1 MVEELQ
7 MPQRGPRGVRDVPAE
22 QFIRAYAEH
31 LKANDKVGAA
41 FRHGQQHQSP
51 SQHVSTD
58 TPGSSVAEC
67 GGVSLSFRTTSRL
80 HALSSLQTQQYGHS
94 SRHDIKK

>member
-41 FRHGQQHQSP
+41 FGLQEGLC
-51 SQHVSTD
+51 T
-58 TPGSSVAEC
+58 
-67 GGVSLSFRTTSRL
+67 LSRL
-80 HALSSLQTQQYGHS
+80 QANASALHCSPV
-94 SRHDIKK
+94 

>member
-31 LKANDKVGAA
+31 LKANDKVSNCRCTAC
-41 FRHGQQHQSP
+41 FP
-51 SQHVSTD
+51 
-58 TPGSSVAEC
+58 
-67 GGVSLSFRTTSRL
+67 
-80 HALSSLQTQQYGHS
+80 
-94 SRHDIKK
+94 

>member
-31 LKANDKVGAA
+31 LKANDKVGRPIINGRAWIAA
-41 FRHGQQHQSP
+41 PRHMMATATVQYRSLISEGL
-51 SQHVSTD
+51 
-58 TPGSSVAEC
+58 GSSFKTISDC
-67 GGVSLSFRTTSRL
+67 RN
-80 HALSSLQTQQYGHS
+80 ALMLYS
-94 SRHDIKK
+94 

>member
-31 LKANDKVGAA
+31 LKANDKVG
-41 FRHGQQHQSP
+41 RPIINGRVQM
-51 SQHVSTD
+51 
-58 TPGSSVAEC
+58 
-67 GGVSLSFRTTSRL
+67 
-80 HALSSLQTQQYGHS
+80 ALQG
-94 SRHDIKK
+94 I

>member
-31 LKANDKVGAA
+31 LKANDKVGLLCLHSKPGE
-41 FRHGQQHQSP
+41 FRS
-51 SQHVSTD
+51 VSTANA
-58 TPGSSVAEC
+58 TPYSA
-67 GGVSLSFRTTSRL
+67 
-80 HALSSLQTQQYGHS
+80 A
-94 SRHDIKK
+94 

>member
-31 LKANDKVGAA
+31 LKANDKVRAA
-41 FRHGQQHQSP
+41 FG
-51 SQHVSTD
+51 
-58 TPGSSVAEC
+58 
-67 GGVSLSFRTTSRL
+67 L
-80 HALSSLQTQQYGHS
+80 HKGLRASILV
-94 SRHDIKK
+94 